1 MAKNFNNVPV
11 ENDPFIAVQTLTAA
25 STPRDGTAT
34 VTTLVTGTT
43 DGLRIDEI
51 IFESAQAT
59 AAANS
64 AMVGRV
70 FISIDSGST
79 WSLFDEVAII
89 AVTASNTAVGAR
101 NKLSY
106 PNGIRLLDSTYKIGV
121 AISVR
126 AGVQDN
132 TTVWALGGKLAA

>member
-11 ENDPFIAVQTLTAA
+11 ENDPFIATTTLTSA

-51 IFESAQAT
+51 IFVSAQAT

-70 FISIDSGST
+70 FLSVDSGST
-79 WSLFDEVAII
+79 WSLFDEIAVI

-106 PNGIRLLDSTYKIGV
+106 PNGIRLLDSTMKIGV